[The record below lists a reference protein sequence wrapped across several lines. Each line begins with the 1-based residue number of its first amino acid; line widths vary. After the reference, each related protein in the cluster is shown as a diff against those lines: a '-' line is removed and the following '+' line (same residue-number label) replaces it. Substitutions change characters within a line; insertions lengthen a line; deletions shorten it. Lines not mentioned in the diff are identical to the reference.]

1 MVFSKYQELWN
12 KHLTLLASSTQ
23 KAYTLGMYPLSSRM
37 EFAKP
42 SFVREIL
49 KVANRKDIISFA
61 GGLPDPS
68 LFDVEGI
75 KTATE
80 LALSTHSSAALQYG
94 PTDGYIGFKQQ
105 IERVMANRG
114 VHGLNLDQML
124 VTTGSQ
130 QGIDLVSKIMLDP
143 DDVVLVERPAYLA
156 AVQVFELYQAQLH
169 GIEQDADGIQIE
181 DLERAILEC
190 KQAGKRPKF
199 IYTVATFGNPSGATL
214 SLERRKK
221 LLEIATREQIL
232 IVEDDPY
239 SELRFAGESVPP
251 IYALTNEV
259 PGSSEQIIYMSTLSK
274 FVAPG
279 LRLGWMLAPAGLIQ
293 PLTIVKQ
300 AADLHSSSFAQ
311 YVAAAYLET
320 GRLETQLPKIRS
332 TYGAKG
338 NAMMEAIAKTF
349 PSGMLEFNA
358 PSGGMFIWVKM
369 AEGVDTMSM
378 VQKAVE
384 NGIIFVPGAGFFP
397 DAKRSNYLRLSFATP
412 SVEQIQE
419 GMKRLARAVLD

>member
-1 MVFSKYQELWN
+1 
-12 KHLTLLASSTQ
+12 
-23 KAYTLGMYPLSSRM
+23 M

-75 KTATE
+75 RTATE
-80 LALSTHSSAALQYG
+80 LALSKHSSAALQYG

-114 VHGLNLDQML
+114 VHQLNLEHMI

-169 GIEQDADGIQIE
+169 GIEQDADGIQLE

-221 LLEIATREQIL
+221 LLEIAAREQIL
-232 IVEDDPY
+232 ILEDDPY
-239 SELRFAGESVPP
+239 SELRFAGERVPP
-251 IYALTNEV
+251 IFALTSEV
-259 PGSSEQIIYMSTLSK
+259 PGSSEYIIYMSTLSK

-349 PSGMLEFNA
+349 PSGVLEFNA

-369 AEGVDTMSM
+369 AEGVDTLSM
-378 VQKAVE
+378 VQKAVDT
-384 NGIIFVPGAGFFP
+384 GIIFVPGAGFFP

-412 SVEQIQE
+412 SIEQIEE
-419 GMKRLARAVLD
+419 GIKRLARAVLD

>member
-1 MVFSKYQELWN
+1 MEL
-12 KHLTLLASSTQ
+12 
-23 KAYTLGMYPLSSRM
+23 
-37 EFAKP
+37 AKP

-68 LFDVEGI
+68 LFDLEGI

-80 LALSTHSSAALQYG
+80 QALTTHSSAALQYG

-105 IERVMANRG
+105 IEQIMATRG
-114 VHGLNLDQML
+114 VQNLELDQML
-124 VTTGSQ
+124 ITTGSQ
-130 QGIDLVSKIMLDP
+130 QGIDLISKIMLDP
-143 DDVVLVERPAYLA
+143 NDVVLVERPAYLA

-181 DLERAILEC
+181 DLERAILGC
-190 KQAGKRPKF
+190 KKAGKHPKF
-199 IYTVATFGNPSGATL
+199 IYTVATFGNPSGSTL

-279 LRLGWMLAPAGLIQ
+279 LRLGWMLAPVGLIQ

-311 YVAAAYLET
+311 YVATAYLKT
-320 GRLETQLPKIRS
+320 GRLEQQLPKIRR
-332 TYGAKG
+332 TYGEKG

-349 PSGMLEFNA
+349 PNGMLEFNA
-358 PSGGMFIWVKM
+358 PSGGMFIWIKM
-369 AEGVDTMSM
+369 AESVDTLSL
-378 VQKAVE
+378 VQKAID
-384 NGIIFVPGAGFFP
+384 NNIIYVPGAGFFP

-412 SVEQIQE
+412 SIEQIQE
-419 GMKRLARAVLD
+419 GVKRLARAVLD